1 VSAFSAIRRGSR
13 KGWLAAE
20 PRAGERG
27 GQAGCQTQFTAL
39 LHHVDEG
46 VPEWLL
52 RKVAHRI
59 ADPCILQLIGLWL
72 RAGVLESGEKQETDG
87 GTPQG
92 AGISPLLAN
101 IFLYYILDL
110 DLWATNGG
118 VDAHAIAS

>member
-1 VSAFSAIRRGSR
+1 M
-13 KGWLAAE
+13 
-20 PRAGERG
+20 
-27 GQAGCQTQFTAL
+27 